1 MQEIRRIIGVLLL
14 LPLGACSPVYYAP
27 NIANA
32 PLLREKGDLRLSGHV
47 GGGDAVEGMYQGSVA
62 WAFHE
67 RLGVYGSFY
76 RGNGSRSNS
85 DGTTTSGTGHELEIA
100 IGYYKR
106 FSRGFGIETFAGF
119 QHGGGE
125 NTYSDAYRVNYSSR
139 KPFGQL
145 NLGYRGRIFEAA
157 FAQRLSRLTYPKI
170 TETLRTAPR
179 PQAVADLIAEP
190 ARVLYE
196 PSISLRIGRDPW
208 KFAFDLS
215 GSQNRTDSKLRMD
228 DAVAALG
235 VICSFKLR

>member
-1 MQEIRRIIGVLLL
+1 MQNSRVVIGALLL
-14 LPLGACSPVYYAP
+14 LPLGDCSPVYYAP

-32 PLLREKGDLRLSGHV
+32 PLLRENGELRLSGHV
-47 GGGDAVEGMYQGSVA
+47 GGGDAVEGMYQASVA

-67 RLGVYGSFY
+67 RLGIYGSFY
-76 RGNGSRSNS
+76 GGNGSRANS

-100 IGYYKR
+100 GGYHTR

-157 FAQRLSRLTYPKI
+157 FAQRLSRLTYPSI
-170 TETLRTAPR
+170 TETVRTAPR
-179 PQAVADLIAEP
+179 PQAVADLIAGS

-196 PSISLRIGRDPW
+196 PSISLRVGRDPW

-215 GSQNRTDSKLRMD
+215 ASQNRTDSNLRMD
-228 DAVAALG
+228 DAVVALG
-235 VICSFKLR
+235 LLYSFQLK